1 MKPAEASL
9 PSDTEVLVKRSFD
22 APVKLVWR
30 AYMEPDLMRRWCSG
44 LPGWSMPV
52 CEMDMR
58 VGGKYRWRWR
68 SDENGQEFGFTGEVL
83 EVTPHAKIVHTQ
95 IYDAGDLGGSMGSEP
110 SIITVTFQET
120 NGITNMTTWNSPGKV
135 DRKLTV
141 SGTVHT
147 PWERGSQATSGDAG
161 RCRTP
166 RCTRRRRRVPRR
178 GWRSQRH
185 GSAPSSERQR
195 SSPLVHYPSSHRGG
209 SCCTRCRAWPA

>member
-44 LPGWSMPV
+44 YPGWSMPV

-83 EVTPHAKIVHTQ
+83 EVVPHAGLVHTQ
-95 IYDAGDLGGSMGSEP
+95 SYDTGDTDFGSMGGEP
-110 SIITVTFQET
+110 SIITVTFQEASGMT
-120 NGITNMTTWNSPGKV
+120 NVTTTIKYASKADRYAAMSTGMTVGMEFTYKQLDNV
-135 DRKLTV
+135 LAD
-141 SGTVHT
+141 
-147 PWERGSQATSGDAG
+147 G
-161 RCRTP
+161 R
-166 RCTRRRRRVPRR
+166 
-178 GWRSQRH
+178 
-185 GSAPSSERQR
+185 A
-195 SSPLVHYPSSHRGG
+195 
-209 SCCTRCRAWPA
+209 

>member
-22 APVKLVWR
+22 SPVKLVWR

-83 EVTPHAKIVHTQ
+83 EVVTHSRIVHTQ
-95 IYDAGDLGGSMGSEP
+95 IYDPGDLGDSMGSHDPDWIIEP
-110 SIITVTFQET
+110 AIVTVTFQESG
-120 NGITNMTTWNSPGKV
+120 GITNM
-135 DRKLTV
+135 
-141 SGTVHT
+141 
-147 PWERGSQATSGDAG
+147 ATSIKFASKADRDAAFSTG
-161 RCRTP
+161 MTDGMEMSYKLLDG
-166 RCTRRRRRVPRR
+166 VLAE
-178 GWRSQRH
+178 G
-185 GSAPSSERQR
+185 
-195 SSPLVHYPSSHRGG
+195 
-209 SCCTRCRAWPA
+209 